1 MRTELDPEDQKVII
15 RWRLAVAGVYAT
27 VAIITVIVAALTSSE
42 HPGITEAPAKATIAS
57 VSTNAKH

>member
-1 MRTELDPEDQKVII
+1 MRTELDPEDQKVVI

-27 VAIITVIVAALTSSE
+27 VAIITVIFVASTS
-42 HPGITEAPAKATIAS
+42 GDRTAEAAAKATMAS

>member
-27 VAIITVIVAALTSSE
+27 VAIITVIVVASTSADRTAQAS
-42 HPGITEAPAKATIAS
+42 AKTTMAS